1 MRISILNM
9 HKQKHIPY
17 AISHIHMP
25 NWKLKFEI
33 YQNENQKVNICK
45 QFFLVLYTQAA
56 SGKLTVA
63 TNESSECG
71 PQERQRSLQSCQIET
86 SRPPFDGS
94 GTTESTIQQ
103 LSIGEPG

>member
-1 MRISILNM
+1 MHKHIDIPYISIC
-9 HKQKHIPY
+9 HIAYAYPY
-17 AISHIHMP
+17 A
-25 NWKLKFEI
+25 KLKFEI

-56 SGKLTVA
+56 SGKLIVA
-63 TNESSECG
+63 TNESSECC

-103 LSIGEPG
+103 LSIGETG